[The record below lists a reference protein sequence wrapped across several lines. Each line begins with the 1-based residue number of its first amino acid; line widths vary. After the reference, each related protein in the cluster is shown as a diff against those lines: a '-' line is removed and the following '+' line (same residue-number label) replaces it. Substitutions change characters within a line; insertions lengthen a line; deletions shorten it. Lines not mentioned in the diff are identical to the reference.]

1 MIAKGSSGVYIQR
14 MNMSKQSTNIA
25 RLCASLILGFTQVS
39 FAADPEPQ
47 LLEVPP
53 PPVLRGPGADSYS
66 GGGTGAKAASIGTG
80 KTMGSGVTSDMAPSA
95 PQNPSPV
102 GKQSAFATTT
112 NNEATKQNA
121 ATAAANAE
129 MVEQARKA
137 AAAAAIPSTIT
148 WGFQQFPTANT
159 MYSSPQRK

>member
-1 MIAKGSSGVYIQR
+1 
-14 MNMSKQSTNIA
+14 MSKQSTNIA

-66 GGGTGAKAASIGTG
+66 GSAAKPTSIGTG
-80 KTMGSGVTSDMAPSA
+80 RANGAASDTAPSA
-95 PQNPSPV
+95 PRNPTTVEKPSV
-102 GKQSAFATTT
+102 FATNT

-121 ATAAANAE
+121 ATAAVNAE
-129 MVEQARKA
+129 MMEQARKA
-137 AAAAAIPSTIT
+137 AAVSAIPSTMT

-159 MYSSPQRK
+159 MYSHPQRK

>member
-1 MIAKGSSGVYIQR
+1 
-14 MNMSKQSTNIA
+14 MSKQSTNIA

-66 GGGTGAKAASIGTG
+66 GSNGKAASIGTG
-80 KTMGSGVTSDMAPSA
+80 KATGAGLTSDMAPSA
-95 PQNPSPV
+95 PRNPPPV
-102 GKQSAFATTT
+102 DKQSAFATNT

-129 MVEQARKA
+129 MVEQMRKA
-137 AAAAAIPSTIT
+137 AAAAAIPSTMT

-159 MYSSPQRK
+159 MYSNPQRK

>member
-1 MIAKGSSGVYIQR
+1 
-14 MNMSKQSTNIA
+14 MSKQSTNIA

-39 FAADPEPQ
+39 FAAEPEPQ

-53 PPVLRGPGADSYS
+53 PPVLRGPSGDSSY
-66 GGGTGAKAASIGTG
+66 GGGTGAKAASIGTSKATG
-80 KTMGSGVTSDMAPSA
+80 AALTSDMAPSA
-95 PQNPSPV
+95 PRNPPPAD
-102 GKQSAFATTT
+102 KQSAFATNT

-129 MVEQARKA
+129 MVEQMRKA
-137 AAAAAIPSTIT
+137 AAAAAIPSTMT

-159 MYSSPQRK
+159 MYSNPQRK